1 MFGPWGTL
9 ALELVPRGRYL
20 LFRSPVSG
28 VGVVY
33 LVVAN
38 GVKEFDLDLP
48 PDRVTQVT
56 LSLGNLLS
64 RSLAGV
70 QVWFSLG
77 RQKRETESAVSRF
90 YLDLFNRVSREVR
103 GIPHPAG
110 SSRIPPSC
118 RRQKRIQRRFP

>member
-38 GVKEFDLDLP
+38 GVKEFDLDCFASG
-48 PDRVTQVT
+48 VTKGTQKKWQSV
-56 LSLGNLLS
+56 
-64 RSLAGV
+64 
-70 QVWFSLG
+70 G
-77 RQKRETESAVSRF
+77 RGFRAPF
-90 YLDLFNRVSREVR
+90 M
-103 GIPHPAG
+103 A
-110 SSRIPPSC
+110 
-118 RRQKRIQRRFP
+118 